1 MLNLLSKLI
10 FMFERPYLKI
20 VKDRINEPRKFIQV
34 ILGPRQVGKTTII
47 TQLIPQLTTPNLY
60 ESADAISATNTAWL
74 TQVWESA
81 RLQMKVSK
89 AIEFLLVID
98 EIQKINNW
106 SEVVKQ
112 QWDKDTRENI
122 NIKVILLGS
131 SRLLIQKGL
140 TESLAGRFETLYL
153 GHWSYPEM
161 QKAFGWNIEEY
172 VYFGGY
178 PGSASLINDEER
190 WKNYIKDSLIET
202 SISKDILMLT
212 RINKPALL
220 KRLFELGCLYSGQIL
235 SYTKILGQLQD
246 AGNTTTLANY
256 LKLLYDCGLL
266 AGLEKYAGG
275 IIRKRSSSPKFQV
288 YNNALITA
296 QNNNI
301 YEKTIIDPKLWGRLV
316 ESSIGTHLLNHSIS
330 ERYNLYYWREGNY
343 EVDFVLEKGANII
356 GLEVKSGI
364 KADNAGMGIFAERFH
379 PEKIL
384 LVGTGGIP
392 YDEFLKINP
401 KELFL

>member
-1 MLNLLSKLI
+1 MLSKII
-10 FMFERPYLKI
+10 FMFERPYFKSI
-20 VKDRINEPRKFIQV
+20 KARIEEPRKFIQV
-34 ILGPRQVGKTTII
+34 ILGPRQVGKTTMV
-47 TQLIPQLTTPNLY
+47 TQLLSQLVMPNLY

-74 TQVWESA
+74 VQVWESA
-81 RLQMKVSK
+81 RLRLK
-89 AIEFLLVID
+89 ASGTAEFLLVID
-98 EIQKINNW
+98 EIQKIDNW

-112 QWDKDTRENI
+112 QWDRDTRENA

-161 QKAFGWNIEEY
+161 QEAFGWSIEQY

-212 RINKPALL
+212 RVDKPALL

-235 SYTKILGQLQD
+235 SYTKIIGQLQD

-266 AGLEKYAGG
+266 AGLEKYAGD

-296 QNNNI
+296 QGDDR
-301 YEKTIIDPKLWGRLV
+301 YEKAIVDPELWGRLV
-316 ESSIGTHLLNHSIS
+316 ESSVGTHLLNHSIS

-343 EVDFVLEKGANII
+343 EVDFVLEKGDKAI
-356 GLEVKSGI
+356 GLEVKSG
-364 KADNAGMGIFAERFH
+364 KRGENEGMGVFAEKFH
-379 PEKIL
+379 PEKVL
-384 LVGTGGIP
+384 LIGTGGIP
-392 YDEFLKINP
+392 YEEFLRINP
-401 KELFL
+401 KELF